1 MTHDLEWTAAAER
14 DLQHLDQQAREQIRQ
29 ALERLMETSQGDV
42 RRLEGRDR
50 EWRLRVGNF
59 RVRLHTAAETT
70 IVLRVLVTGP
80 TTT

>member
-1 MTHDLEWTAAAER
+1 
-14 DLQHLDQQAREQIRQ
+14 
-29 ALERLMETSQGDV
+29 METSQGDV